1 MNTVT
6 KSIRLTPAESM
17 EIASLSERS
26 ATSEAALMKK
36 WVLDGLHAYKLNL
49 AIQAYMERRTDLR
62 GGAQMAEISYNRFL
76 QEIEAR
82 NIVVLDEEGF
92 LDQLAFLADRFESE
106 ALKNALHEAAVQ

>member
-1 MNTVT
+1 M
-6 KSIRLTPAESM
+6 LTGGHPVRKIE
-17 EIASLSERS
+17 
-26 ATSEAALMKK
+26 ATMT
-36 WVLDGLHAYKLNL
+36 LDL
-49 AIQAYMERRTDLR
+49 AIQDYMERRTDLR

-92 LDQLAFLADRFESE
+92 LDQLAFLADWFESE